1 MTNQELIAN
10 LDIDQKTGKISL
22 EQWSE
27 MRGAIVK
34 LIRDGVKRGAAE
46 METGY
51 TETEE
56 NCKGCMGP
64 CGVCREHEVWGKERI
79 LKLLTV
85 IQAGL
90 SMRMAQKAYFRTK
103 SGDDLDK
110 ARKREVEF
118 DKMAATEIE
127 QLAAENGVKIE
138 GPPTLF
144 S

>member
-27 MRGAIVK
+27 MRGAIAK
-34 LIRDGVKRGAAE
+34 LIRDGKRG
-46 METGY
+46 GY
-51 TETEE
+51 TEAEE

-103 SGDDLDK
+103 SGGDLDK